1 MLENFIK
8 YYIDFVKN
16 IEEITPKI
24 LWAFFILL
32 FWWII
37 SRIIYIII
45 KKILIK
51 VKLNDWIIK
60 FLAEDTAK
68 KDKKFFSKPLKY
80 DIIFAK
86 SISYYIFIL
95 FFRLCISYLWITE
108 IEVFLK
114 DLTNY
119 LPNLFVW
126 VLIGFFGIRFADSV
140 YTIVSHTLS
149 FSKDKVAK
157 VIAYWAKIIILF
169 FTFMLVVSYTK
180 IISEFVINTVIVGF
194 ISMLALAWWLAFWL
208 WWKDIAKEIL
218 ESFRK

>member
-1 MLENFIK
+1 MMENLIVYYWDFIRS
-8 YYIDFVKN
+8 

-24 LWAFFILL
+24 LWAIFILFIGFL
-32 FWWII
+32 VA
-37 SRIIYIII
+37 RIIYLIV
-45 KKILIK
+45 KRILIK
-51 VKLNDWIIK
+51 IKLNAWIIK
-60 FLAEDTAK
+60 FLAEDAP
-68 KDKKFFSKPLKY
+68 KDKKFFNKPLKY

-86 SISYYIFIL
+86 SLSYYVFIL
-95 FFRLCISYLWITE
+95 FFRLCINYLGIKE

-114 DLTNY
+114 DLIAY

-126 VLIGFFGIRFADSV
+126 ILIWFFGIRFADSI

-149 FSKDKVAK
+149 FSRDKVAK
-157 VIAYWAKIIILF
+157 VVAYWAKIIILF

-194 ISMLALAWWLAFWL
+194 ISMLALAWWLAFGL
-208 WWKDIAKEIL
+208 GWKDIAKEIL